1 MENQPTAV
9 SSPAVQFETRD
20 AEQNKFMGVLAYLG
34 PLVFVPFFT
43 KKESPF
49 AQFHAKQGI
58 TLFVVDAAYFIL
70 SFLLRLIKV
79 TKYTELFGEQI
90 ELGRFTPGFITWPLT
105 ILSIAI
111 GVLAIIGILNA
122 IKGKKKPLPLIG
134 GIKIIK

>member
-1 MENQPTAV
+1 MENQTPIVPAAV
-9 SSPAVQFETRD
+9 AENEAQD
-20 AEQNKFMGVLAYLG
+20 AQDNKFMGVLAYLG

-43 KKESPF
+43 KKDSPF

-58 TLFVVDAAYFIL
+58 TLFAVDAAYFIL
-70 SFLLRLIKV
+70 NFLLRLIKV
-79 TKYTELFGEQI
+79 TKYTEVFGEQI

-122 IKGKKKPLPLIG
+122 IKGLKKPLPLIG